1 MLYLL
6 TLDGV
11 PVGQLTAPDPAPAW
25 YASRLE
31 TLLGPGDGTGL
42 MLHALRIGE
51 WISLTHG
58 PRPRPSPRQRRMG
71 AELEETRPRWRDR
84 LGLLDRWGVHVPV
97 ARVEVI
103 WFPGKRP
110 FVTLDFRLSLGQV
123 GAVHRIMRLVGATVE
138 VPAA

>member
-1 MLYLL
+1 MRYLL

-11 PVGQLTAPDPAPAW
+11 PVGQLMTPDPVPGW
-25 YASRLE
+25 YVCRLE
-31 TLLGPGDGTGL
+31 PLPDFYYTGL
-42 MLHALRIGE
+42 IVHALRIGE
-51 WISLTHG
+51 WIRLTHG

-97 ARVEVI
+97 ARVEAI
-103 WFPGKRP
+103 WFAGQRP

-123 GAVHRIMRLVGATVE
+123 GAVHRIMSVRDADVI